1 MTFSDI
7 QGCRFLIVEDET
19 LIAVLIEDALV
30 EMGCEIVGL
39 SGRLDTAL
47 QLANDGEFDAAIL
60 DITIRGG
67 KVYPIAEL
75 LAARCIPFA
84 FASGYGDWALPE
96 AFRDRPRLMKPFTLR
111 ALREQIRALCKNAAT
126 GKTKDALTGCVPTK

>member
-1 MTFSDI
+1 MTISDP
-7 QGCRFLIVEDET
+7 QGCRFLVVEDET
-19 LIAVLIEDALV
+19 LIAVVIEDALV

-47 QLANDGEFDAAIL
+47 QLATDGEFDAAIL

-75 LAARCIPFA
+75 LAARGIPFA
-84 FASGYGDWALPE
+84 FVSGYGDWALPE
-96 AFRDRPRLMKPFTLR
+96 AFRDRPRLMKPFRLT
-111 ALREQIRALCKNAAT
+111 ALEEQIKTLCKEAAER
-126 GKTKDALTGCVPTK
+126 K